1 MSTQAT
7 GAIHSAMARTETT
20 PPAFWQVAR
29 RGLAIGAV
37 GFALTLSVAYAFA
50 QDGTTDI
57 PPIPIPHPERIP
69 SIPVTGAVL
78 DAGGEGGPSA
88 IEPEDVLVVATVDA
102 DGNPLPPQD
111 FTLVPVLVAGGAP
124 IAGGVNWRVFAEENN
139 TPTTLVADVEGGTTQ
154 LQLRPGRYF
163 LHAMFGWAGVTTEL
177 LVTPDSREQTVV
189 LDAGG
194 LRLQAAIEDDQ
205 LLPTA
210 LLRFEVH
217 GEDPI
222 IGDVVIVADARP
234 SDILRLSAGRYYVV
248 SYYGNTNA
256 VVGADIDV
264 EAGLLT
270 ELVLYHEAAQVT
282 LKLVSERGA
291 EALANTAWSILTPGG
306 DLLFESIGAFPTV
319 VLAAGDYTAIA
330 RHNSLFY
337 EAEFNVETGRN
348 RDIEV
353 LAADPVPTAD
363 P

>member
-1 MSTQAT
+1 M
-7 GAIHSAMARTETT
+7 AIC
-20 PPAFWQVAR
+20 
-29 RGLAIGAV
+29 AV
-37 GFALTLSVAYAFA
+37 GFAMTLSAASVLA
-50 QDGTTDI
+50 QDGAVDV
-57 PPIPIPHPERIP
+57 PPIPVPHPDRIP
-69 SIPVTGAVL
+69 LVPPTEVVL

-88 IEPEDVLVVATVDA
+88 IEPEDALVVATVDA
-102 DGNPLPPQD
+102 DGNLLPPQD
-111 FTLVPVLVAGGAP
+111 FTLIPVLVAGGAP
-124 IAGGVNWRVFAEENN
+124 IAGGVNWRVFAQEANA
-139 TPTTLVADVEGGTTQ
+139 PTTLVADVEGGTTQ

-177 LVTPDSREQTVV
+177 LVTPDNRQRTVV

-205 LLPTA
+205 PIPAA

-217 GEDPI
+217 GEDPT
-222 IGDVVIVADARP
+222 IGDVVVVPDARP
-234 SDILRLSAGRYYVV
+234 SDILRLSAGRYHIV
-248 SYYGNTNA
+248 SYYGDTNA

-270 ELVLYHEAAQVT
+270 ELVLYHEAAQIT
-282 LKLVSERGA
+282 LKLVAERGG

-306 DLLFESIGAFPTV
+306 DLLFESIGAFPTL

-330 RHNSLFY
+330 RHSSLFY
-337 EAEFNVETGRN
+337 EAEFSVQTGRN

-353 LAADPVPTAD
+353 LAADPVLTAD

>member
-1 MSTQAT
+1 MLRTAT
-7 GAIHSAMARTETT
+7 ILSGFRQFACG
-20 PPAFWQVAR
+20 
-29 RGLAIGAV
+29 GLAIGAV
-37 GFALTLSVAYAFA
+37 AMILSTATATA
-50 QDGTTDI
+50 QDGAVDV
-57 PPIPIPHPERIP
+57 PPVPIPHPERVPYVSPTELI
-69 SIPVTGAVL
+69 L

-88 IEPEDVLVVATVDA
+88 IEPEDAVVVATVDG

-111 FTLVPVLVAGGAP
+111 FTLVPVLVAGGTP
-124 IAGGVNWRVFAEENN
+124 VAGGVNWRVFAEEGNAPSN
-139 TPTTLVADVEGGTTQ
+139 LVADVEGGTTQ

-177 LVTPDSREQTVV
+177 LVTPDNRERTVV

-205 LLPTA
+205 PIPAA

-217 GEDPI
+217 GEDPT
-222 IGDVVIVADARP
+222 IGDVVIVPNARP
-234 SDILRLSAGRYYVV
+234 GDILRLSSGRYHIV
-248 SYYGNTNA
+248 SYYGDTNA

-282 LKLVSERGA
+282 LKLVTQRGG

-306 DLLFESIGAFPTV
+306 DLLFESIGAFPTL

-330 RHNSLFY
+330 RHDSLFY
-337 EAEFNVETGRN
+337 EAEFAVETGRN

>member
-1 MSTQAT
+1 MLRTAT
-7 GAIHSAMARTETT
+7 IFSEFRQLARG
-20 PPAFWQVAR
+20 
-29 RGLAIGAV
+29 GLTIGAV
-37 GFALTLSVAYAFA
+37 GVAVMLCAPAAIA
-50 QDGTTDI
+50 QDGTVDA
-57 PPIPIPHPERIP
+57 PPIPIPHPERVP
-69 SIPVTGAVL
+69 YVSPANLGL
-78 DAGGEGGPSA
+78 DARGEGGPSA

-111 FTLVPVLVAGGAP
+111 FTLVPVLVAGGTP
-124 IAGGVNWRVFAEENN
+124 IAGGVNWRVFAEEGNA
-139 TPTTLVADVEGGTTQ
+139 PTTLVADVEGGTTQ

-163 LHAMFGWAGVTTEL
+163 LHAMFGWAGITTEF
-177 LVTPDSREQTVV
+177 LVTPDNRERTVV

-205 LLPTA
+205 PLPSA

-217 GEDPI
+217 GEDPT
-222 IGDVVIVADARP
+222 IGDVVIVPNARP
-234 SDILRLSAGRYYVV
+234 GDILRLSSGRYHIV
-248 SYYGNTNA
+248 SYYGDMNA

-270 ELVLYHEAAQVT
+270 ELVLYHEAAQIT
-282 LKLVSERGA
+282 LKLVTQRGG

-306 DLLFESIGAFPTV
+306 DLLFESVGAFPTL

-330 RHNSLFY
+330 RHNGLFY
-337 EAEFNVETGRN
+337 ESEFAVETGRN

-353 LAADPVPTAD
+353 LAVDPVLTAD